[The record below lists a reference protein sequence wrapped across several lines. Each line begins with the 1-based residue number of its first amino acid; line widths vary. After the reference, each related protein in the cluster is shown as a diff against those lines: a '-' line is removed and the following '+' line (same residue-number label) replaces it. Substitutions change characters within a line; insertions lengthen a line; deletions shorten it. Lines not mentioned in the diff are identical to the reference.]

1 MATKFTKGQEVKLKV
16 VVPQG
21 EVQALR
27 MNDDGQFFYLIVWTD
42 VNGVE
47 QSRWFKEEELVAV
60 LPTI

>member
-1 MATKFTKGQEVKLKV
+1 MATTFIKGQEVKLNV

-27 MNDDGQFFYLIVWTD
+27 MDEDGQFFYMIMWTD
-42 VNGVE
+42 ASGAE

-60 LPTI
+60 